1 MINKLIKVVKKP
13 SLILLKL
20 DRLGFIRLSDELFL
34 KLRFKSELGY
44 KLNLDNPKTFNEKL
58 QWLKLH
64 DRNPNYG
71 KMVDKY
77 EVRKYISETLGEDL
91 SIPLLGVYDK
101 FEDIDFNKLPNQFVI
116 KCTHDSGGLV
126 ICKNKDKLDYKKAKK
141 KIEKSLKR
149 NYFYPGREWPYK
161 NLKPRI
167 IIEKYMVDN
176 KVKDL
181 IDYKIMCFNGEPLYT
196 FVYSER
202 FSDDGVKATFFD
214 KDWNIL
220 DFKRKFGD
228 TKVNIKKPINYDKM
242 LEYSKKIAQNIP
254 FVRIDW
260 YEVNGKLYFGE
271 ITFFPSSG
279 FGAFNPQEWDL
290 KLGNQIKLPR
300 GE

>member
-1 MINKLIKVVKKP
+1 
-13 SLILLKL
+13 
-20 DRLGFIRLSDELFL
+20 
-34 KLRFKSELGY
+34 
-44 KLNLDNPKTFNEKL
+44 
-58 QWLKLH
+58 
-64 DRNPNYG
+64 
-71 KMVDKY
+71 MVDKY
-77 EVRKYISETLGEDL
+77 EVRKYISETLGEYL

-126 ICKNKDKLDYKKAKK
+126 ICKNKDELDYKKARE
-141 KIEKSLKR
+141 KIEQSLKT